1 MPPKDVATQPGATE
15 GKQPTAPILRPSRRE
30 MLESIG
36 KRRVDTFNNEQ
47 KQAAREQGREAAA
60 EELITPSGELT
71 GEDDDEDVDNED
83 RAAERERAKLEQEA
97 ADAKALAAKEAK
109 EAKPAK
115 SEIDKQ
121 LEADDRVTVIDDPS
135 KYRVRVKVDGEE
147 KEMALADVVRIQQK
161 ESAADR
167 RLEQASTMLKAAEA
181 AVADATEAGKAKAE
195 RDLKAA
201 QEAKDAA
208 ATDFKAQLKDYN
220 DLLYAG
226 KTEEAAEAMVKIM
239 DARDGRSTAATREAP
254 QVVDMKKLK
263 DEVKSELRT
272 ESALETFA
280 GAYPEIIA
288 NPDLAKIADRHYE
301 AARKEGKSD
310 AEAFK
315 AAGDA
320 TRGYVKELAKSLG
333 MAEVKPK
340 TAGRESLEARKAE
353 IDEPETASLGTSL
366 KDATPAESNPRST
379 IAEMAA
385 SRPGAMAHAAAAKR
399 QAGG

>member
-36 KRRVDTFNNEQ
+36 KRRVETFNKEQ
-47 KQAAREQGREAAA
+47 KEAGS
-60 EELITPSGELT
+60 EEFIEVSGELT
-71 GEDDDEDVDNED
+71 GDDDEDVDNED

-97 ADAKALAAKEAK
+97 ADAKALAAK

-147 KEMALADVVRIQQK
+147 KEMVLADVVRIQQK

-181 AVADATEAGKAKAE
+181 AVADATETGKAKAE
-195 RDLKAA
+195 RDIKAA